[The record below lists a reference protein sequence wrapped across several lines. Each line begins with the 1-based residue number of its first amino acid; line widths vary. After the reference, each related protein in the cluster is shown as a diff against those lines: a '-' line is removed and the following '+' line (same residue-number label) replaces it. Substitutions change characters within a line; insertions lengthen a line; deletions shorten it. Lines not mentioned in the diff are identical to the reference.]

1 MKLQPRILHYVQD
14 DSYGNGPSTGAWTQF
29 SRQTAR
35 SGVKTLSSSHA
46 QSAATAQ
53 SGPHAS
59 QGSAALNSSTRSLF
73 QFGRSRR
80 SLTILD
86 QAIVSGSNFITG
98 IILVRGLGL
107 VEFGRFT
114 IAYAIL
120 LLANSVQL
128 SFISSP
134 MITLGSLSVTP
145 EERRRF
151 VRGMFGVQ
159 MIFCAAASILAVAGT
174 AVYVSVRHSEG
185 AMEFLLPFAS
195 AVVAFLMQDWLRRYY
210 FTVDKAFA
218 SLGNDVIS
226 YLGQVVVLGLL
237 WWAHRLTLNAALWS
251 IAVTSGGAF
260 AVGALLER
268 LASTRAETR
277 EAWRQAHGISID
289 LGIANQL
296 QWLVYQGAMLIGAG
310 VVGAQAAGGVRATQ
324 NIVGPVNVAYQAME
338 NIVPLRAA
346 EEMKRGGI
354 ERVSAFLFR
363 FGAIGFLGLLVFFS
377 AAALF
382 SRQFLSF
389 FYGRQLHAFAGVLDL
404 QMLYFLLTW
413 PIRQVSF
420 LFRTIKYT
428 RPILIGSLVAAVVSL
443 VAVYPGVR
451 AFGAVG
457 IMLAAVAAQIANLA
471 YMALIWVRLPKVPPE
486 SFEAQQEL

>member
-1 MKLQPRILHYVQD
+1 LKR
-14 DSYGNGPSTGAWTQF
+14 WT
-29 SRQTAR
+29 R
-35 SGVKTLSSSHA
+35 GL
-46 QSAATAQ
+46 
-53 SGPHAS
+53 
-59 QGSAALNSSTRSLF
+59 L

-80 SLTILD
+80 SLTLLD
-86 QAIVSGSNFITG
+86 QALVSGSNFVTG
-98 IILVRGLGL
+98 IMLVRGLGL

-114 IAYAIL
+114 IAYVIL
-120 LLANSVQL
+120 LLANSLQL

-134 MITLGSLSVTP
+134 MITLGSLCATA
-145 EERRRF
+145 EERRGF

-159 MIFCAAASILAVAGT
+159 LIFCGAASILAVAGT
-174 AVYVSVRHSEG
+174 AAYVMFRPSTG
-185 AMEFLLPFAS
+185 ALEFLLPFAS

-210 FTVDKAFA
+210 FTVGKAAA
-218 SLGNDVIS
+218 SFWNDVIS
-226 YLGQVVVLGLL
+226 YLGQVVVLGAL
-237 WWAHRLTLNAALWS
+237 WWAHRLTLDTALWS
-251 IAVTSGGAF
+251 IAITSGAAF
-260 AVGALLER
+260 AAGALLER
-268 LASTRAETR
+268 LACTREETR
-277 EAWRQAHGISID
+277 QAWRQAHGISID

-338 NIVPLRAA
+338 NIVPVRAA

-354 ERVSAFLFR
+354 QRVSAFLFR
-363 FGAIGFLGLLVFFS
+363 FGAFGFIALLVFFS

-443 VAVYPGVR
+443 ISVYPAVR
-451 AFGAVG
+451 GFGAMG
-457 IMLAAVAAQIANLA
+457 IMVAAVGAQVANLA
-471 YMALIWVRLPKVPPE
+471 YMVVMWMRIRGTRESVMDALPE
-486 SFEAQQEL
+486 

>member
-1 MKLQPRILHYVQD
+1 MNPRI
-14 DSYGNGPSTGAWTQF
+14 
-29 SRQTAR
+29 
-35 SGVKTLSSSHA
+35 
-46 QSAATAQ
+46 
-53 SGPHAS
+53 AS
-59 QGSAALNSSTRSLF
+59 VL
-73 QFGRSRR
+73 QFGRTRR

-86 QAIVSGSNFITG
+86 QALVSGSNFITG

-134 MITLGSLSVTP
+134 MITLGSLCATP
-145 EERRRF
+145 QERRNF

-159 MIFCAAASILAVAGT
+159 LIFCAIASLLAVVGT
-174 AVYVSVRHSEG
+174 AGYVSFRHSAG
-185 AMEFLLPFAS
+185 AMGFLLPFAS

-210 FTVDKAFA
+210 FTVGKAAA
-218 SLGNDVIS
+218 SLWNDVIS
-226 YLGQVVVLGLL
+226 YLGQVVVLCFL
-237 WWAHRLTLNAALWS
+237 WWSHRLSLNMALWS
-251 IAVTSGGAF
+251 IAVTSGAAF
-260 AVGALLER
+260 TVGALLER
-268 LASTRAETR
+268 LACTREETRAS
-277 EAWRQAHGISID
+277 WGQAHAISID

-338 NIVPLRAA
+338 NIVPVRAA

-363 FGAIGFLGLLVFFS
+363 FGAFGFVALLLFFS
-377 AAALF
+377 AVALF

-389 FYGRQLHAFAGVLDL
+389 FYGRQLHAYAGVLDL

-413 PIRQVSF
+413 PIRQVAF

-428 RPILIGSLVAAVVSL
+428 RPILVGSVVAAIVSL
-443 VAVYPGVR
+443 AAVYPAVR
-451 AFGAVG
+451 GFGAIG
-457 IMLAAVAAQIANLA
+457 IMLAAVAAQIGNLA
-471 YMALIWVRLPKVPPE
+471 YMLLVWLRMPKVQTQIFEPQPE
-486 SFEAQQEL
+486 

>member
-1 MKLQPRILHYVQD
+1 M
-14 DSYGNGPSTGAWTQF
+14 A
-29 SRQTAR
+29 
-35 SGVKTLSSSHA
+35 
-46 QSAATAQ
+46 
-53 SGPHAS
+53 
-59 QGSAALNSSTRSLF
+59 SLF

-80 SLTILD
+80 TLTLLD

-107 VEFGRFT
+107 IEFGRFT

-134 MITLGSLSVTP
+134 MITLGSLCATP
-145 EERRRF
+145 QERRHF
-151 VRGMFGVQ
+151 VRGIFGVQ
-159 MIFCAAASILAVAGT
+159 MIFCAVTSVLAVVGT
-174 AVYVSVRHSEG
+174 AVYVAIRGHAG
-185 AMEFLLPFAS
+185 IDDFMLPFAL

-210 FTVDKAFA
+210 FTVGKASA
-218 SLGNDVIS
+218 SLWNDVIS
-226 YLGQVVVLGLL
+226 YVGQVIILFPL
-237 WWAHRLTLNAALWS
+237 WWGHHLTLNTALWS
-251 IAVTSGGAF
+251 IAVTSGVAF
-260 AVGALLER
+260 AVGAVLER
-268 LASTRAETR
+268 LGCTGAETR
-277 EAWRQAHGISID
+277 EAWQRSHAISID

-310 VVGAQAAGGVRATQ
+310 IVGPQAAGGVRATQ
-324 NIVGPVNVAYQAME
+324 NIIGPVNVAYQAME
-338 NIVPLRAA
+338 NIVPVRAA

-354 ERVSAFLFR
+354 ERVSAFLLR
-363 FGAIGFLGLLVFFS
+363 FGAIGFVALLVFFS

-389 FYGRQLHAFAGVLDL
+389 FYGHQLHAYAAVLDL

-420 LFRTIKYT
+420 LFRTIKTT
-428 RPILIGSLVAAVVSL
+428 RPILMASIIAAIASLVL
-443 VAVYPGVR
+443 VYPAVR
-451 AFGAVG
+451 AFGTIG

-471 YMALIWVRLPKVPPE
+471 WLVLAWMRMPSLRAEL
-486 SFEAQQEL
+486 FEAQAE

>member
-1 MKLQPRILHYVQD
+1 LNQRI
-14 DSYGNGPSTGAWTQF
+14 
-29 SRQTAR
+29 
-35 SGVKTLSSSHA
+35 
-46 QSAATAQ
+46 
-53 SGPHAS
+53 AS
-59 QGSAALNSSTRSLF
+59 VL

-86 QAIVSGSNFITG
+86 QAVVSGSNFITG

-134 MITLGSLSVTP
+134 MITLGSLCSTSQ
-145 EERRRF
+145 ERRHF
-151 VRGMFGVQ
+151 VRGIFGVQ
-159 MIFCAAASILAVAGT
+159 LIFCALASMMAVVGT
-174 AVYVSVRHSEG
+174 AGYVIFRHSAG
-185 AMEFLLPFAS
+185 AMGFLWPFAS
-195 AVVAFLMQDWLRRYY
+195 AVIAFLMQDWLRRYY
-210 FTVDKAFA
+210 FTVGKAAA
-218 SLGNDVIS
+218 SLWNDVIS
-226 YLGQVVVLGLL
+226 YLGQVVVLCFL
-237 WWAHRLTLNAALWS
+237 WWSHRLSLDTTLWS
-251 IAVTSGGAF
+251 IAVTSGAAF
-260 AVGALLER
+260 GFGALLER
-268 LASTRAETR
+268 LACTREETRAS
-277 EAWRQAHGISID
+277 WRQAHVISID

-338 NIVPLRAA
+338 NIVPVRAA

-363 FGAIGFLGLLVFFS
+363 FGAVGFIALLLFFS
-377 AAALF
+377 AVALF
-382 SRQFLSF
+382 SRQFLAF
-389 FYGRQLHAFAGVLDL
+389 FYGRQLHAYAGVLDL

-413 PIRQVSF
+413 PIRQVAF

-428 RPILIGSLVAAVVSL
+428 RPILIGSVVAAIVSL
-443 VAVYPGVR
+443 VAVYPAVR
-451 AFGAVG
+451 GFGAMG
-457 IMLAAVAAQIANLA
+457 IMLAAVAAQIGNLA
-471 YMALIWVRLPKVPPE
+471 YMILTWVRMPKTQEVFETQPE
-486 SFEAQQEL
+486 